1 MTRTEKSA
9 FWHEHVTAWQ
19 SSNQSQQAYCDQH
32 SLKLSAFVYWR
43 GRHKRQRKLLPLA
56 MPAHAQ
62 QDRIRIDLPYGV
74 RLDLSATSLPTV
86 LPVVLRALRET
97 A

>member
-1 MTRTEKSA
+1 MTRTEKST
-9 FWHEHVTAWQ
+9 FWHEHIIAWQ
-19 SSNQSQQAYCDQH
+19 SSHLSQRGYCDQH
-32 SLKLSAFVYWR
+32 SLKFSTFVYWR
-43 GRHKRQRKLLPLA
+43 GRYKRQRKLLPLA

-74 RLDLSATSLPTV
+74 RLDLPGASLPAV
-86 LPVVLRALRET
+86 LPVVLRALREC